1 MKKLLIVEDEKMIR
15 QGIKIMV
22 MRSQVPISE
31 IIECKNGLEALEV
44 IKTQLID
51 VMITDIRMPKMDGI
65 TLVKEIKNLPN
76 MPKVIVISGYDDF
89 SYAVELLRSG
99 AKEYLLKPVERDKL
113 TEALEKVNR
122 EIEETTI
129 KEAKSKE
136 KKIRLAYKQLK
147 FFLLEQSGN
156 QIDDLEPNLVDALAA
171 NNYIVYCAKHKKREE
186 FEQSGIVY
194 LEDINGHDI
203 FIAEVDQK
211 EEMQSNVLREECF
224 GRSLEHKNIQE
235 LQTAYFEAALSR
247 KRAFLTLKSGEENFI
262 LGQGRKEEVFKEK
275 EMTERMVQLIG
286 TEKLEDAMRILDR
299 FQYNVQQGRVNEVQ
313 FERIIECLLV
323 QLEEAYRKVIKLDE
337 ETFMGLKN
345 LYQFDTVSDYFIELK
360 QCFSAIHG
368 QIMNEF
374 DDYKNKQK
382 IQQAIIYIKENYNK
396 NLNMAVVSNYISM
409 NYSLFSLTF
418 KQYTGIN
425 FVSYLKNI
433 RVNEAKRLLA
443 TTDKKII
450 EISAMVGYENE
461 KHFMKTFKSICG
473 VSPSEYRKNMQIG
486 IIEIV

>member
-44 IKTQLID
+44 IKTQSID

-65 TLVKEIKNLPN
+65 TLVKEIKKLPN

-122 EIEETTI
+122 EIEEATI

-136 KKIRLAYKQLK
+136 KKIRLAYKHLK

-156 QIDDLEPNLVDALAA
+156 QIDDLESDLVDALAA
-171 NNYIVYCAKHKKREE
+171 NSYIVYCAKHKKRGE
-186 FEQSGIVY
+186 FKQSGIIY
-194 LEDINGHDI
+194 LEDINGQDV
-203 FIAEVDQK
+203 FIISVDQK
-211 EEMQSNVLREECF
+211 EEMESNVLREDCF
-224 GRSLEHKNIQE
+224 GKSLEHRSIQE
-235 LQTAYFEAALSR
+235 LQTAYFEATLSR
-247 KRAFLTLKSGEENFI
+247 KRAFLTLNSGLENPT
-262 LGQGRKEEVFKEK
+262 LNQGRKEEVFNEK
-275 EMTERMVQLIG
+275 EVTECMIQLIG

-299 FQYNVQQGRVNEVQ
+299 FQYKVQQGKINEVQ

-323 QLEEAYRKVIKLDE
+323 KLEETYQKVIKLDK
-337 ETFMGLKN
+337 ETFIGLKN
-345 LYQFDTVSDYFIELK
+345 LYQFDTVSDYFVELR

-374 DDYKNKQK
+374 NDYKNKQK

-461 KHFMKTFKSICG
+461 KHFMKTFKSIYG

-486 IIEIV
+486 TIEIV